1 MKDEEKSEDEFDKD
15 EEEKEDNEPNQPF
28 NFFNFLQDPNK
39 LLNSPQFKKMF
50 QGIFKNLMENLNMDN
65 PPENFQNLS
74 QEDLQEFMK
83 KLSQSGFKG
92 GPFMAGVNIGFDSE
106 GNPVMDSFG
115 GTKGAKSQ
123 PKTKTVEEK
132 KVREPLVD
140 INEDED
146 EIIVIAELPGT
157 EKENIELN
165 ATAYSLTISTKEETN
180 AGHKYYTEVN
190 LPSAV
195 NSDYAKAR
203 YTNGILEVKLKKM
216 KSGKQ
221 SNIEIE

>member
-1 MKDEEKSEDEFDKD
+1 MRDEEKPEEEDEEN
-15 EEEKEDNEPNQPF
+15 EEEENEAEQPF
-28 NFFNFLQDPNK
+28 NFFNFQNFLQDPSK
-39 LLNSPQFKKMF
+39 LFNSPQFKKMF
-50 QGIFKNLMENLNMDN
+50 QGVFKNLMDNMNMDN

-83 KLSQSGFKG
+83 KLSQSGMKG
-92 GPFMAGVNIGFDSE
+92 GPFMAGVNVGFDSE
-106 GNPVMDSFG
+106 GNPVMDSFNS
-115 GTKGAKSQ
+115 TKS
-123 PKTKTVEEK
+123 KTKPKREEETD
-132 KVREPLVD
+132 VREPLVD

-157 EKENIELN
+157 EKENIKLN
-165 ATAYSLTISTKEETN
+165 ADAYTLTISTKEETN
-180 AGHKYYTEVN
+180 AGHKFYKEVR

-203 YTNGILEVKLKKM
+203 YTNGILEVKLKKV